1 MDRGSLYVLG
11 SSHASRILLKAKN
24 HPMIVAKFNIKN
36 YTRRGAKFKS
46 LVLPA
51 ASEMKPGDV
60 IICQLFGNDLIDG
73 KMSITTD
80 EFQQR
85 KMHMARPK
93 FPSQEVLDR
102 MYIKFRDY
110 LLTIPQVRVIVV
122 DNILRYVCGCPN
134 HQAPGLVRH
143 QHQQNKRLAQILG
156 PLPNTTVL
164 DHRRIIQVNPRTVRH
179 GVNHYRK
186 LLTDNVHLYE
196 QYYEA
201 MVSEIY
207 KRFLN

>member
-1 MDRGSLYVLG
+1 MDGNLYILG
-11 SSHASRILLKAKN
+11 SSHAARLYLKAKSN
-24 HPMIVAKFNIKN
+24 PMIVARFNIKN
-36 YTRRGAKFKS
+36 YTRRGAKFGS

-51 ASEMKPGDV
+51 ASEMKSGDV
-60 IICQLFGNDLIDG
+60 LICQLFGNDLING

-80 EFQQR
+80 EFHQR
-85 KMHMARPK
+85 KIHMAKPK
-93 FPSQEVLDR
+93 FPSQELLDR

-110 LLTIPQVRVIVV
+110 ILTIPQVRVIVV
-122 DNILRYVCGCPN
+122 DNILRYVCGCSN

-143 QHQQNKRLAQILG
+143 QHQQNKKLAQILD

-164 DHRRIIQVNPRTVRH
+164 DHRRIIGKGDETVRH

-186 LLTDNVHLYE
+186 LLVDNVHLYD

-207 KRFLN
+207 QRFLI